1 MQDEGNFIFLKQ
13 LINKK
18 IIRIRMKGSKEENS
32 NRKKNEIN
40 KKALSNLR
48 IV

>member
-32 NRKKNEIN
+32 NRKKTKLIRKPYPTLE
-40 KKALSNLR
+40 
-48 IV
+48 